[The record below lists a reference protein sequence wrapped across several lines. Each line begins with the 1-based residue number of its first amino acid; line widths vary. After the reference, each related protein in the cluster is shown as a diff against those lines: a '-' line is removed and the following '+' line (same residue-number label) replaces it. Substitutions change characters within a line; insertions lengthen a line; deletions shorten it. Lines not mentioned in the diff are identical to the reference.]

1 MLVKLCEQT
10 AKTLFRQKTHG
21 SPNAGQC
28 AGKRGVRM
36 LNEQRAQRKHRTQRG
51 QCRWP
56 VGSTRDPG
64 PVHHGGH
71 WRERTNPIDGRIH
84 IENIKSK
91 IPRATSMHRV
101 DMEADAVGN
110 TKDKQDAGIP
120 EADHRN
126 ATDTTGPGHLRGEPG
141 VHCYPKCRC
150 VLPVVHQC
158 QGASG
163 T

>member
-1 MLVKLCEQT
+1 MRGQT
-10 AKTLFRQKTHG
+10 GRAHAERTASTEKTLNPKG
-21 SPNAGQC
+21 GQC
-28 AGKRGVRM
+28 W
-36 LNEQRAQRKHRTQRG
+36 
-51 QCRWP
+51 WP

-120 EADHRN
+120 EAYQRN